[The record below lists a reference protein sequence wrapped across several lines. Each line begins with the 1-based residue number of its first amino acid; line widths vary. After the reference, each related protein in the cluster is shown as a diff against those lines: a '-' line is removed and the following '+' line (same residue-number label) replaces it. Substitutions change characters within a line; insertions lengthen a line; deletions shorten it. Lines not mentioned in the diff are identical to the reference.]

1 MSNINP
7 NKTRKSAADGGKSR
21 DVPDRFSSG
30 WLDALDTRTAL
41 ARHMRD
47 RYQSLTD
54 DLGGVDALSYA
65 QRSLCERAL
74 WLEYWLASQERE
86 LAKGEPFDVGR
97 WTQAA
102 NSLQGIFSKLGLQRV
117 ARDVPTLQDWIAN
130 KTREKAEAAS

>member
-1 MSNINP
+1 MTAENRPKNG
-7 NKTRKSAADGGKSR
+7 KTR

-47 RYQSLTD
+47 RYAALTD
-54 DLGGVDALSYA
+54 DLGGMDALSYA

-102 NSLQGIFSKLGLQRV
+102 NSLQGIYSKLGLERK
-117 ARDVPTLQDWIAN
+117 ARDVPDLHDYL
-130 KTREKAEAAS
+130 KAREAAQ